1 MTTPTEPPPRRSFL
15 GTHIPYVHAL
25 FLVGALQ
32 GVDYLLRPESYA
44 APMVE
49 TWIPW
54 RVWGVVMVTAG
65 LVALVA
71 LRWPRA
77 VPLVNHAHIFLAGV
91 YTALAVGFIVAT
103 VARGQWWGWGMAP
116 VFLLVAAGH
125 AVPVI
130 LHASQSVADADD

>member
-1 MTTPTEPPPRRSFL
+1 
-15 GTHIPYVHAL
+15 
-25 FLVGALQ
+25 
-32 GVDYLLRPESYA
+32 
-44 APMVE
+44 MVE

-54 RVWGVVMVTAG
+54 RAGVRSAVTAG

-71 LRWPRA
+71 LAAGGPARHPR
-77 VPLVNHAHIFLAGV
+77 PHLPGWV
-91 YTALAVGFIVAT
+91 YTALAVGSSSRPSPA
-103 VARGQWWGWGMAP
+103 ASGGLGMAP